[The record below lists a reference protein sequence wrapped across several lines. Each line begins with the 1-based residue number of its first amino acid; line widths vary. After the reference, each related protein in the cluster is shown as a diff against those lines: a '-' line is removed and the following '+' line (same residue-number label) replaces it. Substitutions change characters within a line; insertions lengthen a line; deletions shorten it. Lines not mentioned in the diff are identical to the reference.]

1 MIDGAGFRVPF
12 NKPFIA
18 GNELSYIKQA
28 VISNGHISGG
38 GEFTQKCQ
46 SWLVNNLRSGAAFL
60 TNSCTAALEMSAIL
74 CDLHS
79 GDEVIMPSFTFVSTA
94 NAFALR
100 GATPVFVDIRPD
112 SLNINETLIVP
123 AITPKTKAIVPVH
136 YGGVA
141 CAMDEI
147 LRIAKNFGLIVIEDA
162 AQALLSNYKGKFL
175 GSIGHIG
182 CLSFHETKNVI
193 SGEGG
198 ALLVNRDLGPELLD
212 RAEIVWEKGTNRK
225 AFFQGHADKYTWVQ
239 LGSSFLP
246 SEIAAA
252 FLLAQFE
259 YAHEILGKRR
269 RLFSLYRQSLK
280 PLEDSGFIKLPQA
293 PNPDSDSD
301 SNGHLFYIL
310 TSNANERGKLI
321 DFLARQ
327 GVMAV
332 FHYVPLHSSPA
343 GKKYGRT
350 SDDLTVT
357 DDISS
362 RLLRLPLYF
371 EMEPDDVAIV
381 SEAVHKFYFR

>member
-1 MIDGAGFRVPF
+1 MIDGARFRVPF

-18 GNELSYIKQA
+18 GNELRYIKQA
-28 VISNGHISGG
+28 VITNGHTSGG
-38 GEFTQKCQ
+38 GAFTQKCQ
-46 SWLVNNLRSGAAFL
+46 EWLANNLRSGAAFL
-60 TNSCTAALEMSAIL
+60 THSCTAALEMSAIL
-74 CDLHS
+74 CDLQS
-79 GDEVIMPSFTFVSTA
+79 GDEIIMPSFTFVSTA

-100 GATPVFVDIRPD
+100 GARPVFVDIRPD
-112 SLNINETLIVP
+112 TLNIDETLILP
-123 AITPKTKAIVPVH
+123 AISPRTKAIVPVH

-147 LRIAKNFGLIVIEDA
+147 LRIAMDFGLVVIEDA
-162 AQALLSNYKGKFL
+162 AQALLSTYKGKFL
-175 GSIGHIG
+175 GALGHIG

-198 ALLVNRDLGPELLD
+198 ALLVNKDLGPELVD

-259 YAHEILGKRR
+259 YAHQIVDKRR
-269 RLFSLYRQSLK
+269 SLVSLYRDLLK
-280 PLEDSGFIKLPQA
+280 PLEDSGFIQLPQT
-293 PNPDSDSD
+293 PRPDSD

-310 TSNANERGKLI
+310 TSNTDERGKLI

-343 GKKYGRT
+343 GKKFGRM
-350 SDDLTVT
+350 SDRLPVT

-371 EMEPDDVAIV
+371 EMEPDDVVIV
-381 SEAVHKFYFR
+381 SEAVHQFYLR